1 MKSVKHYYIAA
12 TCFLPFE
19 LLFYMKYMKTFTGI
33 PVSAGIAYAKA
44 FVYTADE
51 TFEVP
56 NYSVSETE
64 IPAELKRLKNSI
76 AEAASEA
83 KSLFERAGREMSR
96 EQADIFQAQ
105 LLMMEDED
113 YHQQMND
120 RLKKNLCNAEWV
132 VWEVSHELSQI
143 LMQSPDANLRERAVD
158 IDDVSRRII
167 GCLLSGVK
175 GRSPL
180 ADLNEE
186 VILAAQY
193 LMPSDMVNLNKDCVK
208 GIVMDEGS
216 GTSHTAILARAF
228 NIPAVMGISGFSRIA
243 NNGEPVV
250 MNGTSGIVVTNP
262 DKHTLARFRT
272 EEKQQQKQTGRLTAL
287 RELPAVTI
295 DGCLVSLKANISLP
309 EEAETLKNYGAE
321 GIGLYRSEFLYIT
334 PGKAPDEET
343 QYRAYSQ
350 VLKAMGGLPVTI
362 RTMDMG
368 GDKIVPELHTIGLD
382 NEKNPLLGWRAIRLS
397 LANPEMF
404 KVQLR
409 AILRASIH
417 GNTRIMFPM
426 ISGIEELEQAHAM
439 LDEACLECKKL
450 KQSFNKDIEVGA
462 MIEIP
467 SAAITADI
475 LAEKADFFSIGT
487 NDLVQY
493 SLAVDRGNEK
503 VSYLGEAFHPAI
515 LRFLKKTI
523 DAAHERGIKAAM
535 CGELAGNPEATCLLL
550 GLGLDEFSMAAS
562 SIPRIKEII
571 RSSSLKAC
579 KSLAT
584 DALRARSIE
593 EVRSLLHEWKADN
606 AQKH

>member
-1 MKSVKHYYIAA
+1 
-12 TCFLPFE
+12 
-19 LLFYMKYMKTFTGI
+19 MKTFTGI
-33 PVSAGIAYAKA
+33 PVSTGVAYAKT

-51 TFEVP
+51 TL
-56 NYSVSETE
+56 E
-64 IPAELKRLKNSI
+64 IPHHGINEAEVSAELKRLRNAI
-76 AEAASEA
+76 TQAAREAQ
-83 KSLFERAGREMSR
+83 SLLDRAGREMSR

-105 LLMMEDED
+105 LLMMEDVDFHE
-113 YHQQMND
+113 QMNN
-120 RLKKNLCNAEWV
+120 RLQESLCNAEWV
-132 VWEVSHELSQI
+132 VWEVSHELSQK
-143 LMQSPDANLRERAVD
+143 LMQSPDANLRERAID

-167 GCLLSGVK
+167 GCLISDAK
-175 GRSPL
+175 GHSPL
-180 ADLNEE
+180 VDLNEE
-186 VILAAQY
+186 VILVSQY

-216 GTSHTAILARAF
+216 STCHTAILARAF
-228 NIPAVMGISGFSRIA
+228 NIPAVMGISGFSRIV
-243 NNGEPVV
+243 NNGEPLV
-250 MNGTSGIVVTNP
+250 MNGLSGLVVTNP
-262 DKHTLARFRT
+262 DKQTLARFRT
-272 EEKQQQKQTGRLTAL
+272 DEKQQRKQTDRLSSL
-287 RELPAVTI
+287 RELPAETT
-295 DGCLVSLKANISLP
+295 DGCLVAIKANISLP
-309 EEAETLKNYGAE
+309 EEAETLKQYGAE

-343 QYRAYSQ
+343 QYKAYSH
-350 VLKAMGGLPVTI
+350 VLKSMKDLPVTI

-368 GDKIVPELHTIGLD
+368 GDKIVPELHAVGQID
-382 NEKNPLLGWRAIRLS
+382 SEKNPLLGWRAIRLS

-409 AILRASIH
+409 AILRASVH
-417 GNTRIMFPM
+417 GNARIMFPM

-439 LDEACLECKKL
+439 LDEARADCKKQ

-467 SAAITADI
+467 SAAMTADI

-515 LRFLKKTI
+515 LRFLKKII
-523 DAAHERGIKAAM
+523 DAAHERGINAAM

-571 RSSSLKAC
+571 RSCSLKAC

-593 EVRSLLHEWKADN
+593 EVRALLDEWKADN
-606 AQKH
+606 ARKH

>member
-1 MKSVKHYYIAA
+1 
-12 TCFLPFE
+12 
-19 LLFYMKYMKTFTGI
+19 MKTFTGI
-33 PVSAGIAYAKA
+33 PVSAGVAYAKA

-51 TFEVP
+51 TLEVP
-56 NYSVSETE
+56 NYSISEAEVS
-64 IPAELKRLKNSI
+64 AELKRLKNAI
-76 AEAASEA
+76 AEAAREA
-83 KSLFERAGREMSR
+83 QSVLERAGREMSR

-113 YHQQMND
+113 FHDQINKK
-120 RLKKNLCNAEWV
+120 LKESLCNAEWV
-132 VWEVSHELSQI
+132 VWEVSKELSQM
-143 LMQSPDANLRERAVD
+143 LMQSPDANLRERAID

-167 GCLLSGVK
+167 SCLISGAR

-186 VILAAQY
+186 VILVSRY

-216 GTSHTAILARAF
+216 GTCHTAILARAF

-243 NNGEPVV
+243 NNGEPLA
-250 MNGTSGIVVTNP
+250 MNGMSGLVVIDP
-262 DKHTLARFRT
+262 DKQILSRFKT
-272 EEKQQQKQTGRLTAL
+272 DEKQQRKQTDRLNAL
-287 RELPAVTI
+287 RELPAETI
-295 DGCLVSLKANISLP
+295 DGCQVALKGNISLP
-309 EEAETLKNYGAE
+309 EEAETLKSYGAE

-343 QYRAYSQ
+343 QYKAYSQ
-350 VLKAMGGLPVTI
+350 VLKAMGELPVTI

-368 GDKIVPELHTIGLD
+368 GDKIVPELHAIGLD
-382 NEKNPLLGWRAIRLS
+382 TEKNPLLGWRAIRLS

-409 AILRASIH
+409 AILRASVH
-417 GNTRIMFPM
+417 GNARIMFPM
-426 ISGIEELEQAHAM
+426 ISGIEELEQAHVM
-439 LDEACLECKKL
+439 LEEASAECKKM
-450 KQSFNKDIEVGA
+450 KQSFSKDIEVGA

-467 SAAITADI
+467 SAAMTADI

-571 RSSSLKAC
+571 RSCSLKAC

-593 EVRSLLHEWKADN
+593 EVRALLHEWKADN

>member
-1 MKSVKHYYIAA
+1 MKN
-12 TCFLPFE
+12 
-19 LLFYMKYMKTFTGI
+19 FTGI
-33 PVSAGIAYAKA
+33 PVSAGVAYGKT
-44 FVYTADE
+44 FVYTSDE
-51 TFEVP
+51 TLEIP
-56 NYSVSETE
+56 RHSVSETD
-64 IPAELKRLKNSI
+64 IPAELKRLKNAI
-76 AEAASEA
+76 ARAISEA
-83 KSLFERAGREMSR
+83 QALLERASREMSR
-96 EQADIFQAQ
+96 EQSDIFQAQ
-105 LLMMEDED
+105 LLMMEDTDFHE
-113 YHQQMND
+113 QLNNM
-120 RLKKNLCNAEWV
+120 LKENLCNAEWV
-132 VWEVSHELSQI
+132 VWEVSQELSQK
-143 LMQSPDANLRERAVD
+143 LAQSPDIYLRERAVD
-158 IDDVSRRII
+158 ISDVSRRII
-167 GCLLSGVK
+167 NCLLSGTK
-175 GRSPL
+175 SRSPL
-180 ADLNEE
+180 ADLQEE
-186 VILAAQY
+186 VILVSQS
-193 LMPSDMVNLNKDCVK
+193 LMPSDMVNMNKDCVK
-208 GIVMDEGS
+208 GIIMDEGS
-216 GTSHTAILARAF
+216 GTCHTAILARAF
-228 NIPAVMGISGFSRIA
+228 NIPAVMGVTGFSRMANDGELIA
-243 NNGEPVV
+243 
-250 MNGTSGIVVTNP
+250 MNGTTGLIVTNP
-262 DKHTLARFRT
+262 DKQTLSQFRT
-272 EEKQQQKQTGRLTAL
+272 EDKQQRKQTDKLNAI
-287 RELPAVTI
+287 RELPAETI
-295 DGCLVSLKANISLP
+295 DGCLVELKANISLP
-309 EEAETLKNYGAE
+309 EEAETVKNYGAE

-343 QYRAYSQ
+343 QYKAYSQ

-368 GDKIVPELHTIGLD
+368 GDKIVPELHSIGLD

-409 AILRASIH
+409 AILRASVH
-417 GNTRIMFPM
+417 GNTRVMFPM
-426 ISGIEELEQAHAM
+426 ISGIEELEKAHAM
-439 LDEACLECKKL
+439 LDEARLECKRL
-450 KQSFNKDIEVGA
+450 KQPFSKDIEVGA

-515 LRFLKKTI
+515 LRFLKRTI

-571 RSSSLKAC
+571 RSCSLKAC
-579 KSLAT
+579 KALAT

-593 EVRSLLHEWKADN
+593 EVRSLLNEWKADN

>member
-1 MKSVKHYYIAA
+1 
-12 TCFLPFE
+12 
-19 LLFYMKYMKTFTGI
+19 MKTFTGI
-33 PVSAGIAYAKA
+33 PVSTGVAYAKA
-44 FVYTADE
+44 FVYTADDTLE
-51 TFEVP
+51 IP
-56 NYSVSETE
+56 HHGVSEADV
-64 IPAELKRLKNSI
+64 PAELKRLKTAI
-76 AEAASEA
+76 SEA
-83 KSLFERAGREMSR
+83 VKEAQTLLDRAGREMSR

-105 LLMMEDED
+105 LLMMEDVD
-113 YHQQMND
+113 FHDQMNN
-120 RLKKNLCNAEWV
+120 RLKESLCNAEWV
-132 VWEVSHELSQI
+132 VWEVSHELSQK
-143 LMQSPDANLRERAVD
+143 LLQSPDAILRERSVD

-167 GCLLSGVK
+167 GCLLSDAK

-180 ADLNEE
+180 ADLSEE
-186 VILAAQY
+186 VILVSQY

-216 GTSHTAILARAF
+216 STCHTAILARAF

-243 NNGEPVV
+243 NDGEPLV
-250 MNGTSGIVVTNP
+250 MNGLSGLVVTNP
-262 DKHTLARFRT
+262 DKPTLARFRT
-272 EEKQQQKQTGRLTAL
+272 DEKQQRRQTDRLSSL
-287 RELPAVTI
+287 RELPAETT
-295 DGCLVSLKANISLP
+295 DGCQVAIKANISLP
-309 EEAETLKNYGAE
+309 EEAEHLKQYGAE

-350 VLKAMGGLPVTI
+350 VLKAMGDLPVTI

-368 GDKIVPELHTIGLD
+368 GDKIVPELHAVAQID
-382 NEKNPLLGWRAIRLS
+382 SEKNPLLGWRAIRLS

-409 AILRASIH
+409 AILRASVH
-417 GNTRIMFPM
+417 GNVSIMFPM
-426 ISGIEELEQAHAM
+426 ISGIEELEQAHVM
-439 LDEACLECKKL
+439 LEEACADCKKN
-450 KQSFNKDIEVGA
+450 KQNFSKAIEVGA

-467 SAAITADI
+467 SAAMTADI

-535 CGELAGNPEATCLLL
+535 CGELAGNQEATCLLL

-571 RSSSLKAC
+571 RSCSLKAC
-579 KSLAT
+579 KALAS

-593 EVRSLLHEWKADN
+593 EVRALLNEWKADN
-606 AQKH
+606 VQKH

>member
-1 MKSVKHYYIAA
+1 
-12 TCFLPFE
+12 
-19 LLFYMKYMKTFTGI
+19 MKTFTGI
-33 PVSAGIAYAKA
+33 PVSTGIAYAKA

-51 TFEVP
+51 SFEVP
-56 NYSVSETE
+56 KYSVSEAE
-64 IPAELKRLKNSI
+64 VPAQLKRLKNAI
-76 AEAASEA
+76 GEAVSEA
-83 KSLFERAGREMSR
+83 KSLLERAERQMSR

-105 LLMMEDED
+105 LLMMEDVD
-113 YHQQMND
+113 YHDQINL
-120 RLKKNLCNAEWV
+120 RLKKSLFNAEWV
-132 VWEVSHELSQI
+132 VWEVSQELSQM
-143 LMQSPDANLRERAVD
+143 LMQAPDANLRERAVD

-167 GCLLSGVK
+167 SCLLSGAK

-186 VILAAQY
+186 VILVSKN
-193 LMPSDMVNLNKDCVK
+193 LMPSNMVNLNKDCIK

-216 GTSHTAILARAF
+216 GTCHTAILARAF
-228 NIPAVMGISGFSRIA
+228 NIPAVMGITGFSRIA
-243 NNGEPVV
+243 TNGETLAVNGMTGLVV
-250 MNGTSGIVVTNP
+250 IDP
-262 DKHTLARFRT
+262 DKQILARFKT
-272 EEKQQQKQTGRLTAL
+272 DEKQQKKQTGRLNAL
-287 RELPAVTI
+287 KELPAETI
-295 DGCLVSLKANISLP
+295 DGCRVALKGNISLP

-343 QYRAYSQ
+343 QYKAYSQ

-368 GDKIVPELHTIGLD
+368 GDKIVPELHAIGLD

-397 LANPEMF
+397 LANPDMF

-409 AILRASIH
+409 AILRASVH
-417 GNTRIMFPM
+417 GNARIMFPM

-439 LDEACLECKKL
+439 LDCARAECKKA
-450 KQSFNKDIEVGA
+450 KQPFSKDIEVGA

-467 SAAITADI
+467 SAAMTADI

-523 DAAHERGIKAAM
+523 DAAHERGIMSAM

-571 RSSSLKAC
+571 RSCSLKAC
-579 KSLAT
+579 KALAT

-593 EVRSLLHEWKADN
+593 EVRSLLNEWKADN

>member
-1 MKSVKHYYIAA
+1 
-12 TCFLPFE
+12 
-19 LLFYMKYMKTFTGI
+19 MKTFTGI
-33 PVSAGIAYAKA
+33 PVSTGVAYAKA

-56 NYSVSETE
+56 NHSISEAE
-64 IPAELKRLKNSI
+64 VPAELKRLKNAI

-83 KSLFERAGREMSR
+83 QSLFERARREMSR

-105 LLMMEDED
+105 LLMMEDAD

-120 RLKKNLCNAEWV
+120 RLKASLCNAEWV

-143 LMQSPDANLRERAVD
+143 LLQAPDANLRERAVD

-167 GCLLSGVK
+167 GCLLNDAK

-180 ADLNEE
+180 ADLDEE
-186 VILAAQY
+186 VILVSQY

-216 GTSHTAILARAF
+216 GTCHTAILARAF
-228 NIPAVMGISGFSRIA
+228 NIPAVMGISGFSRVA
-243 NNGEPVV
+243 NNGEPLV

-262 DKHTLARFRT
+262 DKQTLARFKT
-272 EEKQQQKQTGRLTAL
+272 EDKQQRKQTDRLNTL
-287 RELPAVTI
+287 RELPAETI
-295 DGCLVSLKANISLP
+295 DGCRVALKANISLP
-309 EEAETLKNYGAE
+309 EEAETLKHYGAE

-343 QYRAYSQ
+343 QYKAYSH
-350 VLKAMGGLPVTI
+350 VLKAMGELPVTI

-368 GDKIVPELHTIGLD
+368 GDKIVPELHAVGQID

-397 LANPEMF
+397 LADPEMF

-409 AILRASIH
+409 AILRASVH
-417 GNTRIMFPM
+417 GNARIMFPM

-439 LDEACLECKKL
+439 LDEARAECKKM
-450 KQSFNKDIEVGA
+450 KQSFSKTIEVGA

-475 LAEKADFFSIGT
+475 LAKKADFFSIGT

-493 SLAVDRGNEK
+493 TLAVDRGNEK

-571 RSSSLKAC
+571 RSCSLKAC

-593 EVRSLLHEWKADN
+593 EVRTLLNEWKADN

>member
-1 MKSVKHYYIAA
+1 LK
-12 TCFLPFE
+12 
-19 LLFYMKYMKTFTGI
+19 LLFFQSKHMKTFTGI
-33 PVSAGIAYAKA
+33 PVSTGVAYAKA
-44 FVYTADE
+44 FVYSVDE
-51 TFEVP
+51 TLEIP
-56 NYSVSETE
+56 HHGVSESE
-64 IPAELKRLKNSI
+64 VSAELKRLRNAI
-76 AEAASEA
+76 AEAAREA
-83 KSLFERAGREMSR
+83 QSLLDRAGREMSR

-105 LLMMEDED
+105 MLMMEDVDFHE
-113 YHQQMND
+113 QMNN
-120 RLKKNLCNAEWV
+120 RLKESLCNAEWV
-132 VWEVSHELSQI
+132 VWEVSHELSQK
-143 LMQSPDANLRERAVD
+143 LMQSPDTNLRERAVD

-167 GCLLSGVK
+167 GCLLSDAR

-186 VILAAQY
+186 VILVSQY

-216 GTSHTAILARAF
+216 STCHTAILARAF

-243 NNGEPVV
+243 NDGEPLV
-250 MNGTSGIVVTNP
+250 MNGLSGLVVTNP
-262 DKHTLARFRT
+262 DKQTLARFRT
-272 EEKQQQKQTGRLTAL
+272 DEKQQRKQTDQLNAL
-287 RELPAVTI
+287 RELPAETT
-295 DGCLVSLKANISLP
+295 DGCRVALKANISLP
-309 EEAETLKNYGAE
+309 EEAETLKQYGAE

-343 QYRAYSQ
+343 QYKAYSQ
-350 VLKAMGGLPVTI
+350 VLKAMGELPVTI

-368 GDKIVPELHTIGLD
+368 GDKIVPELHAVGQID

-409 AILRASIH
+409 AILRASVH
-417 GNTRIMFPM
+417 GNVCIMFPM
-426 ISGIEELEQAHAM
+426 ISGIEELEKAHSM
-439 LDEACLECKKL
+439 LDEARAECKKL
-450 KQSFNKDIEVGA
+450 KQPFNKDIEVGA

-467 SAAITADI
+467 SAAMTADI

-515 LRFLKKTI
+515 LRFLKKII

-562 SIPRIKEII
+562 SIPRIKDII
-571 RSSSLKAC
+571 RSCSLKAC

-593 EVRSLLHEWKADN
+593 EVRTLLNDWKADN
-606 AQKH
+606 ARKH

>member
-1 MKSVKHYYIAA
+1 
-12 TCFLPFE
+12 
-19 LLFYMKYMKTFTGI
+19 MKTFTGI
-33 PVSAGIAYAKA
+33 PVSTGVAYAKA
-44 FVYTADE
+44 LVYMVDE
-51 TFEVP
+51 TIP
-56 NYSVSETE
+56 RHAISEE
-64 IPAELKRLKNSI
+64 EAPAELKRLKNAI
-76 AEAASEA
+76 AEAAAEA
-83 KSLFERAGREMSR
+83 QSLLERAGREMSR
-96 EQADIFQAQ
+96 EQADIFQAH
-105 LLMMEDED
+105 LFMLEDVCFHE
-113 YHQQMND
+113 QINN
-120 RLKKNLCNAEWV
+120 RLKESLCNAEWV
-132 VWEVSHELSQI
+132 VWEVSQELSQK
-143 LMQSPDANLRERAVD
+143 LMQSPDANLRERAID
-158 IDDVSRRII
+158 ISDVSRRII
-167 GCLLSGVK
+167 GCLISDARGH
-175 GRSPL
+175 SPL
-180 ADLNEE
+180 ADLDEE
-186 VILAAQY
+186 VILVSQN
-193 LMPSDMVNLNKDCVK
+193 LMPSDMVNLNKNCVK

-216 GTSHTAILARAF
+216 GTCHTAILARAF

-243 NNGEPVV
+243 NDGEPLAL
-250 MNGTSGIVVTNP
+250 NGMTGLVVTNP
-262 DKHTLARFRT
+262 DKQLLARFKT
-272 EEKQQQKQTGRLTAL
+272 EEKHQRKQTDRLNAL
-287 RELPAVTI
+287 RELPAETI
-295 DGCLVSLKANISLP
+295 DGWRVALKANISLP
-309 EEAETLKNYGAE
+309 EEAETLKHYGAE

-343 QYRAYSQ
+343 QYKAYSQ

-368 GDKIVPELHTIGLD
+368 GDKIVPELHAAAQID

-409 AILRASIH
+409 AILRASAH

-439 LDEACLECKKL
+439 LDEARAECKKL
-450 KQSFNKDIEVGA
+450 KQPFSKDIEVGA

-467 SAAITADI
+467 SAAMTADI

-487 NDLVQY
+487 NDLIQY

-503 VSYLGEAFHPAI
+503 VCYLGEAFHPAI
-515 LRFLKKTI
+515 LRFLKRTI

-535 CGELAGNPEATCLLL
+535 CGELAGDPEAACLLL

-579 KSLAT
+579 KSLAA

-593 EVRSLLHEWKADN
+593 EVRSLLNEWKAGN
-606 AQKH
+606 ARKH

>member
-1 MKSVKHYYIAA
+1 
-12 TCFLPFE
+12 
-19 LLFYMKYMKTFTGI
+19 MKTFTGI
-33 PVSAGIAYAKA
+33 PVSTGVAYAKA

-51 TFEVP
+51 TLEIP
-56 NYSVSETE
+56 HHGVSESE
-64 IPAELKRLKNSI
+64 VSSELKRLRNAI
-76 AEAASEA
+76 AEAGAEA
-83 KSLFERAGREMSR
+83 QSLLERAGREMSR

-105 LLMMEDED
+105 LLMMQDADFHE
-113 YHQQMND
+113 QMNN
-120 RLKKNLCNAEWV
+120 RLKESLCNAEWV
-132 VWEVSHELSQI
+132 VWEVSHELSQK
-143 LMQSPDANLRERAVD
+143 LLQSPDTNLRERAVD

-167 GCLLSGVK
+167 GCLLSDAK

-186 VILAAQY
+186 VILVAQY

-216 GTSHTAILARAF
+216 STCHTAILARAF

-243 NNGEPVV
+243 NDGEPLV
-250 MNGTSGIVVTNP
+250 MNGLSGLVVIDP
-262 DKHTLARFRT
+262 DKQTLARFRT
-272 EEKQQQKQTGRLTAL
+272 DEKQQRKQTDRLSGM
-287 RELPAVTI
+287 RELPAETT
-295 DGCLVSLKANISLP
+295 DGCLVALKANISLP
-309 EEAETLKNYGAE
+309 EEAEALKQYGAD

-343 QYRAYSQ
+343 QYKAYSH
-350 VLKAMGGLPVTI
+350 VLKAMKELPVTI

-368 GDKIVPELHTIGLD
+368 GDKIVPELHAIGQID
-382 NEKNPLLGWRAIRLS
+382 SEKNPLLGWRAIRLS

-409 AILRASIH
+409 AILRASVH
-417 GNTRIMFPM
+417 GNARIMFPM

-439 LDEACLECKKL
+439 LDEARADCKRL
-450 KQSFNKDIEVGA
+450 KHSFNKDIEVGV

-467 SAAITADI
+467 SAAMTADI

-515 LRFLKKTI
+515 LRFLKKII
-523 DAAHERGIKAAM
+523 DAAHERGINAAM

-571 RSSSLKAC
+571 RSCSLKAC

-593 EVRSLLHEWKADN
+593 EVRALLDEWKADN
-606 AQKH
+606 ARKH

>member
-1 MKSVKHYYIAA
+1 
-12 TCFLPFE
+12 
-19 LLFYMKYMKTFTGI
+19 MKTFTGI
-33 PVSAGIAYAKA
+33 PVSAGVAYAKT

-51 TFEVP
+51 TLEVP
-56 NYSVSETE
+56 NYNISAAEVSG
-64 IPAELKRLKNSI
+64 ELKRLKNAI
-76 AEAASEA
+76 AEAAREA
-83 KSLFERAGREMSR
+83 QSLLERAGREMSK

-105 LLMMEDED
+105 LLMMEDVD
-113 YHQQMND
+113 FHDQINNK
-120 RLKKNLCNAEWV
+120 LKQSLCNAEWV
-132 VWEVSHELSQI
+132 VWEVSKELSQI
-143 LMQSPDANLRERAVD
+143 LMQSPDANLRERAID

-167 GCLLSGVK
+167 SCLLSGARN
-175 GRSPL
+175 RSPL
-180 ADLNEE
+180 ADLDEE
-186 VILAAQY
+186 VILVSRN

-216 GTSHTAILARAF
+216 GTCHTAILARAF

-243 NNGEPVV
+243 NNGEPIA
-250 MNGTSGIVVTNP
+250 MNGMSGLVVTNP
-262 DKHTLARFRT
+262 DKQTLSRFKID
-272 EEKQQQKQTGRLTAL
+272 EKQQRKQTDRLSSL
-287 RELPAVTI
+287 RELPAETI
-295 DGCLVSLKANISLP
+295 DGCLVALKANISLP
-309 EEAETLKNYGAE
+309 EEAEALKSYGAE

-343 QYRAYSQ
+343 QYKAYSQ
-350 VLKAMGGLPVTI
+350 VLKAMGELPVTI

-368 GDKIVPELHTIGLD
+368 GDKIVPELHAIGLD

-409 AILRASIH
+409 AILRASVH
-417 GNTRIMFPM
+417 GNARIMFPM
-426 ISGIEELEQAHAM
+426 ISGIEELEQSHAM
-439 LDEACLECKKL
+439 LDEARAECKKNI
-450 KQSFNKDIEVGA
+450 QSFSKDIEVGA

-467 SAAITADI
+467 SAAMTADI

-571 RSSSLKAC
+571 RSCSLKSC

-593 EVRSLLHEWKADN
+593 EVRALLHEWKADN

>member
-1 MKSVKHYYIAA
+1 MKN
-12 TCFLPFE
+12 
-19 LLFYMKYMKTFTGI
+19 FTGI
-33 PVSAGIAYAKA
+33 PVSAGVAYAKT
-44 FVYTADE
+44 FVYTVDE
-51 TFEVP
+51 TLEIP
-56 NYSVSETE
+56 HHGVSEAD
-64 IPAELKRLKNSI
+64 IPAELKRLKNAI
-76 AEAASEA
+76 SEA
-83 KSLFERAGREMSR
+83 VKEAQSLLDRAGREMSQ

-105 LLMMEDED
+105 LLMMEDAD
-113 YHQQMND
+113 FHDQMNN
-120 RLKKNLCNAEWV
+120 RLRESLCNAEWV
-132 VWEVSHELSQI
+132 VWEVSHELSQK
-143 LMQSPDANLRERAVD
+143 LLQSPDAVLRERSVD

-167 GCLLSGVK
+167 GCLLSDAK

-180 ADLNEE
+180 ADLTEE
-186 VILAAQY
+186 VILVAQY
-193 LMPSDMVNLNKDCVK
+193 LMPSDMVNLNKDCIK

-216 GTSHTAILARAF
+216 STCHTAILARAF

-243 NNGEPVV
+243 NDGEPLV
-250 MNGTSGIVVTNP
+250 MNGLSGLVVTNP
-262 DKHTLARFRT
+262 DKQTLARFRT
-272 EEKQQQKQTGRLTAL
+272 DEKQQRRQTDRLSGL
-287 RELPAVTI
+287 RELPAETT
-295 DGCLVSLKANISLP
+295 DGCMVAIKANISLP
-309 EEAETLKNYGAE
+309 EEAETLKHYGAE

-343 QYRAYSQ
+343 QYRAYSH
-350 VLKAMGGLPVTI
+350 VLKTMGELPVTI

-368 GDKIVPELHTIGLD
+368 GDKIVPELHAVAQID

-409 AILRASIH
+409 AILRASVH
-417 GNTRIMFPM
+417 GNARIMFPM
-426 ISGIEELEQAHAM
+426 ISGIEELEQALAM
-439 LDEACLECKKL
+439 LDEAGADCKRL
-450 KQSFNKDIEVGA
+450 KQNYNKAIEVGA

-467 SAAITADI
+467 SAAMTADI

-503 VSYLGEAFHPAI
+503 VNYLGEAFHPAI

-523 DAAHERGIKAAM
+523 DAAHERGIMAAM

-571 RSSSLKAC
+571 RTCSLKAC

-593 EVRSLLHEWKADN
+593 EVRALLNEWKADN

>member
-1 MKSVKHYYIAA
+1 
-12 TCFLPFE
+12 
-19 LLFYMKYMKTFTGI
+19 MKTFTGI
-33 PVSAGIAYAKA
+33 PVSTGVAYAKA
-44 FVYTADE
+44 FVYTVDE

-56 NYSVSETE
+56 WHSLSEAE
-64 IPAELKRLKNSI
+64 IAAELKRLKNAIS
-76 AEAASEA
+76 EAAAEA
-83 KSLFERAGREMSR
+83 KSLHEKAKREMSR

-113 YHQQMND
+113 FHAQLID
-120 RLKKNLCNAEWV
+120 RLKESLCNAEYV
-132 VWEVSHELSQI
+132 VREVSHELSQK
-143 LMQSPDANLRERAVD
+143 LLQSPDANLRERAVD

-167 GCLLSGVK
+167 GCLISGSK

-180 ADLNEE
+180 ADLDEE
-186 VILAAQY
+186 VILVAQY

-216 GTSHTAILARAF
+216 GTCHTAILARAF

-243 NNGEPVV
+243 NSGEPLV
-250 MNGTSGIVVTNP
+250 MNGTSGIIVTSP
-262 DKHTLARFRT
+262 DKQALARFKT
-272 EEKQQQKQTGRLTAL
+272 EDKQQRKQTDRLTAL
-287 RELPAVTI
+287 RELPAETI
-295 DGCLVSLKANISLP
+295 DGCMVSLKANISLP

-343 QYRAYSQ
+343 QYKAYSH

-368 GDKIVPELHTIGLD
+368 GDKIVPELHAVDQID

-409 AILRASIH
+409 AILRASVN
-417 GNTRIMFPM
+417 GKTRIMFPM

-439 LDEACLECKKL
+439 LDEARAECIKK
-450 KQSFNKDIEVGA
+450 KQNFNKTIEVGA

-493 SLAVDRGNEK
+493 TLAVDRGNEK

-523 DAAHERGIKAAM
+523 DAAHERGINAAM

-571 RSSSLKAC
+571 RSCSLKAC
-579 KSLAT
+579 KALAT
-584 DALRARSIE
+584 DALRARSID
-593 EVRSLLHEWKADN
+593 EVRTLLNEWKADN